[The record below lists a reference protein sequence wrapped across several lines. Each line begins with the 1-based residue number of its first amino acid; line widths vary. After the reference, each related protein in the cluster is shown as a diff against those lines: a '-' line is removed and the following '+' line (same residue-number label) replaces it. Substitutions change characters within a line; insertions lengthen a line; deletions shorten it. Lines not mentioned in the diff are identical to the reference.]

1 MMKFRSRLLCTTLVA
16 GVTIT
21 AIPALAQVGT
31 PSGLQEEQVSTE
43 SGNEAAAGDEVVITG
58 SRIRR
63 QDLTSSSPVS
73 VTAREEF
80 TLSGAVNVE
89 SVVNQLP
96 QVLPS
101 AGGTSFSN
109 NPGSGASTL
118 DLRGLGATRTL
129 VLVNGRRWMF
139 YDTTQVVDT
148 NTIPAFLVDSI
159 ETLTGGASAV
169 YGTDAVAGVVNF
181 RLRQNLSGVMGQA
194 VYNITERGDGARFS
208 ADLALGTNT
217 PDGNGNITVFANY
230 TKRNP
235 IFQGARPFSSTASG
249 DGCIVPGSTNP
260 NTSVGTPFP
269 SGIATGTCTARGGQI
284 GFVPQGSATGP
295 IGTFASG
302 NNTYIFNPTGGGSRV
317 FQDPADLYNFGP
329 VNYLQLPQERY
340 LLGGYG
346 HYEVTPGVTVFT
358 ELSFVD
364 NRVSTELAP
373 TPTGVTAQ
381 LQIASPYFNDQTR
394 ALLLANDAA
403 ELASAGTRGDGY
415 ATTSVSYR
423 FLSAGSR
430 NSTNDRTAFRVLG
443 GVRGDITPK
452 LNYEA
457 FYSYAR
463 TRNSNIQQGNVSRSR
478 YLAALSTE
486 FVPGST
492 TDVRCRD
499 ATARAA
505 GCAPINVF
513 GSGLASQQAVNYV
526 RVQSTNL
533 EISELQNAIATLS
546 GSLINLGGGG
556 EDVAF
561 SVGGE
566 YRKMSSQ
573 FIPDTFLAT
582 GDVLGFNASQ
592 PTRGSYDVKEA
603 FGELSV
609 PILRD
614 RFIHR
619 LELNGAARYS
629 KYSLAAVGGN
639 WTYTVGGQLA
649 PVRDITFR
657 GSYSRAVRAPNVSD
671 LFAGNSVNFPGATD
685 PCSDR
690 SPNTQT
696 ATVRQLCVASGV
708 PAGNVFTR
716 QVQPNAQIQVAQGG
730 NPNVEEETS
739 DTYSFGVVLS
749 PTFIP
754 RLNIAVDYFNIK
766 VENTIGI
773 LAGGINSALS
783 LCYNT
788 VQDLNN
794 AICQPFVNTGG
805 RAVRGPTGALGET
818 AGGLNPL
825 FTSANVGTLK
835 TSGIDI
841 IADYSVPLDFSLLN
855 AGGSSKITFNYA
867 GTWLDKYRSIPITA
881 IPEREFIFEGTFGQ
895 PVYRH
900 TARLNVM
907 DGPGLLSLRWRF
919 NGATQDSRIQNVFNG
934 TTRIGTDRA
943 LLPAPRIGA
952 YSLFDLTA
960 SVSATDALTLSLGV
974 NNLFDKKPPVLGT
987 AASQAN
993 TLPAFFDVLGR
1004 DFFVSASMR
1013 F

>member
-1 MMKFRSRLLCTTLVA
+1 MA
-16 GVTIT
+16 AT
-21 AIPALAQVGT
+21 AVPALAQTGT
-31 PSGLQEEQVSTE
+31 PQSQQAI
-43 SGNEAAAGDEVVITG
+43 EAAEDNGGEDGNEVVITG

-63 QDLTSSSPVS
+63 QDLTSSSPVA

-80 TLSGAVNVE
+80 ALSGAVNVE

-101 AGGTSFSN
+101 AGGTAFSN

-148 NTIPAFLVDSI
+148 NTIPSFLVDSV

-181 RLRQNLSGVMGQA
+181 RLRQDLSGVMGQA

-235 IFQGARPFSSTASG
+235 IFQGARPFSATASG
-249 DGCIVPGSTNP
+249 DGCIVPGSTNGE
-260 NTSVGTPFP
+260 TSVGTPFP
-269 SGIATGTCTARGGQI
+269 SGIATGTCVARGGEI

-302 NNTYIFNPTGGGSRV
+302 GNTYIFNPTGGGSRV
-317 FQDPADLYNFGP
+317 FQDPGDLYNFGP

-381 LQIASPYFNDQTR
+381 LQIASPFFNDQTR

-403 ELASAGTRGDGY
+403 ETTVANRGDGY
-415 ATTSVSYR
+415 ATTSLSYR

-443 GVRGDITPK
+443 GLRGDITPK
-452 LNYEA
+452 LNYEV

-463 TRNSNIQQGNVSRSR
+463 TRNSNVQQGNVSRSR
-478 YLAALSTE
+478 YLSALNTE

-492 TDVRCRD
+492 SALQCRD
-499 ATARAA
+499 ASARTA
-505 GCAPINVF
+505 GCVPINVF
-513 GSGLASQQAVNYV
+513 GSGLASQAAVNYV

-533 EISELQNAIATLS
+533 EISELQNAIANLS
-546 GSLINLGGGG
+546 GSLFNLGGGG
-556 EDVAF
+556 EDIGF
-561 SVGGE
+561 SLGAE

-603 FGELSV
+603 FGELIV
-609 PILRD
+609 PVLRD

-619 LELNGAARYS
+619 LEFNGAARYS
-629 KYSLAAVGGN
+629 DYSLAAVGGN

-657 GSYSRAVRAPNVSD
+657 GNYSRAVRAPNVND

-696 ATVRQLCVASGV
+696 AAVRQLCIASGV
-708 PAGNVFTR
+708 PAANVFTR

-754 RLNIAVDYFNIK
+754 RLNIAIDYFNIK

-773 LAGGINSALS
+773 LAGGVASALT

-788 VQDLNN
+788 VQDVNN
-794 AICQPFVNTGG
+794 AICQPFVNSAG

-841 IADYSVPLDFSLLN
+841 VADYSVPLDFSLLS
-855 AGGSSKITFNYA
+855 GEGTSRITFNYA
-867 GTWLDKYRSIPITA
+867 GTWLDKFRNIPITA

-900 TARLNVM
+900 STRLSLS
-907 DGPGLLSLRWRF
+907 DGPALLSLRWRF

-943 LLPAPRIGA
+943 LLPVPRIGA

-960 SVSATDALTLSLGV
+960 SARATDALTLSLGV

-1004 DFFVSASMR
+1004 DFFVSAQLR